1 MVMQEHAERQRSKL
15 VKSDTLIP
23 FPDKSEQKREKR
35 DKENEEDKEEEDKEE
50 EDEGEEQAEELC

>member
-23 FPDKSEQKREKR
+23 FPDKSEQKGEKR
-35 DKENEEDKEEEDKEE
+35 DKENEEENEDKEE
-50 EDEGEEQAEELC
+50 DGGKEKEEEELC